1 MMLLPFLLLLSSL
14 LCSFLPLLF
23 LFLKT
28 QKDMVVAV
36 NVLRRHDQQ
45 HQNDW
50 RMHLEKRWAGL
61 RGAGGGCG
69 R

>member
-1 MMLLPFLLLLSSL
+1 MMLLPFLLLSLS

-36 NVLRRHDQQ
+36 NALHQQQ

-50 RMHLEKRWAGL
+50 MPHLEKRWAGL